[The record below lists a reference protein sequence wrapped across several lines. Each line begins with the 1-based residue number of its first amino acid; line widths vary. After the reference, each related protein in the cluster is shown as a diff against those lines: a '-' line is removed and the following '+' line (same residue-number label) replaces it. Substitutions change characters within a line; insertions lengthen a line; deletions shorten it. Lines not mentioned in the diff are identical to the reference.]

1 MEVLLYLIFINV
13 SSREIKYGIETAKST
28 QAASHFFVLHV
39 YGKNADVSK
48 QQMSALIQ
56 NLKRSHGIESNLT
69 LLSSECTCSGCEE
82 SHKNLCL
89 EAQIY
94 LCLKNLSKL

>member
-39 YGKNADVSK
+39 YGKNK

-69 LLSSECTCSGCEE
+69 LLSSECTCSGYEE
-82 SHKNLCL
+82 SHQNLCL